1 MSAALEKGETMHKS
15 QLVPCHSESVRG
27 PCSGLESEV
36 WGTRVGKIQVRASG
50 EPSPRPKSHS

>member
-1 MSAALEKGETMHKS
+1 LEKGETMHKS

-36 WGTRVGKIQVRASG
+36 WGGGARVGKIRVRASG
-50 EPSPRPKSHS
+50 EPSPRPKSYN

>member
-1 MSAALEKGETMHKS
+1 MHKS

-36 WGTRVGKIQVRASG
+36 WGGGARVGKIRVRASG
-50 EPSPRPKSHS
+50 EPSPRPKSYN

>member
-36 WGTRVGKIQVRASG
+36 WGGSGRQDTSTGVG
-50 EPSPRPKSHS
+50 